1 MAEEQIARYIKIAQD
16 ICGRILVGEYQE
28 GMMLKGR
35 SVLASFYNVSPETI
49 RKAVNLLA
57 KEKIVEI
64 KRGVGIFVDSAL
76 HAQQF
81 ADKWKDKTLVQNKYA
96 NLLNLLEEKRQLDEE
111 IDIAIKDMRDS
122 FTYQTK
128 EAVQLQ
134 EIMIPLD
141 SWLDSKKIGDV
152 YFYNYTEATIVAV
165 VTKEEGRADT
175 SPGPDF
181 SVRYGSA
188 PARWRLPPPSAVPR
202 PCTASDKPGHRA
214 LRIHGRRGPSPAP
227 SIPP

>member
-81 ADKWKDKTLVQNKYA
+81 ADKWKDKTLVQKKYA
-96 NLLNLLEEKRQLDEE
+96 NLLNLLEEKKQLDEE
-111 IDIAIKDMRDS
+111 IDVAIKHMRDS

-128 EAVQLQ
+128 EAVQL
-134 EIMIPLD
+134 
-141 SWLDSKKIGDV
+141 
-152 YFYNYTEATIVAV
+152 
-165 VTKEEGRADT
+165 
-175 SPGPDF
+175 
-181 SVRYGSA
+181 
-188 PARWRLPPPSAVPR
+188 
-202 PCTASDKPGHRA
+202 
-214 LRIHGRRGPSPAP
+214 
-227 SIPP
+227 